1 MRDISHVRGEPQ
13 TVITEYAKA
22 IGFSFPE
29 TNKQSYLSTTKG
41 IMNSFYDQ
49 HHRDQKIILMN
60 KRKEK
65 KMNNL
70 TAKRVIKRQYNTI
83 IDEEAKIRRIL
94 SMETDDS
101 LPSQLSVG
109 LLVRVEQHLDIIIQ
123 AQNRIVLLQQ
133 IVNPE

>member
-1 MRDISHVRGEPQ
+1 
-13 TVITEYAKA
+13 
-22 IGFSFPE
+22 
-29 TNKQSYLSTTKG
+29 
-41 IMNSFYDQ
+41 
-49 HHRDQKIILMN
+49 MN

-109 LLVRVEQHLDIIIQ
+109 LLVRVEQHLDVILQ

>member
-1 MRDISHVRGEPQ
+1 
-13 TVITEYAKA
+13 
-22 IGFSFPE
+22 
-29 TNKQSYLSTTKG
+29 
-41 IMNSFYDQ
+41 
-49 HHRDQKIILMN
+49 MN

>member
-1 MRDISHVRGEPQ
+1 
-13 TVITEYAKA
+13 
-22 IGFSFPE
+22 
-29 TNKQSYLSTTKG
+29 
-41 IMNSFYDQ
+41 
-49 HHRDQKIILMN
+49 MN

-83 IDEEAKIRRIL
+83 VDEEAKIRRVL
-94 SMETDDS
+94 AMETDDS

-109 LLVRVEQHLDIIIQ
+109 LLVRVEQHLDVILQ

>member
-1 MRDISHVRGEPQ
+1 
-13 TVITEYAKA
+13 
-22 IGFSFPE
+22 
-29 TNKQSYLSTTKG
+29 
-41 IMNSFYDQ
+41 
-49 HHRDQKIILMN
+49 
-60 KRKEK
+60 
-65 KMNNL
+65 MNNL

-83 IDEEAKIRRIL
+83 VDEEAKIRRIL

>member
-1 MRDISHVRGEPQ
+1 
-13 TVITEYAKA
+13 
-22 IGFSFPE
+22 
-29 TNKQSYLSTTKG
+29 
-41 IMNSFYDQ
+41 
-49 HHRDQKIILMN
+49 
-60 KRKEK
+60 
-65 KMNNL
+65 MNNL

-83 IDEEAKIRRIL
+83 IDEEAKIRRVL

-109 LLVRVEQHLDIIIQ
+109 LLVRVEQHLDVIIK

>member
-1 MRDISHVRGEPQ
+1 
-13 TVITEYAKA
+13 
-22 IGFSFPE
+22 
-29 TNKQSYLSTTKG
+29 
-41 IMNSFYDQ
+41 
-49 HHRDQKIILMN
+49 
-60 KRKEK
+60 
-65 KMNNL
+65 MNNL

-109 LLVRVEQHLDIIIQ
+109 LLVRVEQHLDVIIN